1 MNRKPVRRGDIYY
14 ANLDPVIGFEQD
26 GTRPCLVVQNEMGNK
41 HSPTIVIVPI
51 TRNLNKKP
59 IPTHVTIP
67 HISGLSADSLALV
80 EQIRTIDRSR
90 LCEYIGRINGV
101 VQEKID
107 NALAVCVDI
116 ERNIS
121 QKAEVITLC
130 LCPRCESDFWDSGC
144 VLVKRGWQKDKK
156 SCDFCGTRNGLV
168 FGVFNKEVPSV
179 GS

>member
-1 MNRKPVRRGDIYY
+1 MNRKPVKRGDIYY

-41 HSPTIVIVPI
+41 HSPTTVIVPI

-107 NALAVCVDI
+107 TALAVCVDI

-130 LCPRCESDFWDSGC
+130 LCSRCENNFLDSGY
-144 VLVKRGWQKDKK
+144 VVVKKGWQKIKED
-156 SCDFCGTRNGLV
+156 CDFCKHRLGVT
-168 FGVFNKEVPSV
+168 FGIFRST
-179 GS
+179 